1 MKAQP
6 KLKASHEVREGDPRF
21 TQVIKTFLVRPGI
34 TREQRKGFGSG
45 ALKVKGKIF
54 AMMSSKNEFVVKL
67 PKVRVDELV
76 SSGQGKRFN
85 PGHGRLMKEW
95 FVVQNEKADWLALA
109 QEACEFVKQSR
120 SQR

>member
-1 MKAQP
+1 MKAERKP
-6 KLKASHEVREGDPRF
+6 KVNRIDAVPEPRLAR
-21 TQVIKTFLVRPGI
+21 VIESFLGHPGV

-109 QEACEFVKQSR
+109 QEACEFVEQSR
-120 SQR
+120 S